1 MVVVKGPSYDGKDR
15 ENVGTYIKLQI
26 IFMKKLLFI
35 MTFAT
40 VIAACSSGNATAAP
54 KQLVIDNGLTAEEKA
69 EGKFTAEIMWKMG
82 RIGAQTLSADGKLL
96 LYTLTQYNLAENRG
110 LTSIYLRDMTTG
122 EERCLTDNT
131 SSNSA
136 PQWLDSRSF
145 AFMSNRSGSNQVW
158 AMNVD
163 GSNIRQLTSLDKDVE
178 GYGIAGDHA
187 FYVQRVKVAPFKGS
201 DKYADMDKSKVRI
214 YDDLMVRHWDY
225 WDDGSYLHIFA
236 ADYVD
241 GKIQNGKDIIGED
254 AAYDAPLAPYFD
266 TAEIRLSDDGSMLAY
281 TCKPL
286 TGTEYAL
293 STDSDIFL
301 YNFATGATRNISKE
315 AATADEKFVGYDKY
329 PVFSPDGSKIAFR
342 SQRRPGNE
350 ADQQR
355 LWVFDLNTGKADYIT
370 RNHDICA
377 TEVVWDGNKG
387 IYFVVPWRGTHQIA
401 YIDLKGNLKFITE
414 GDHDI
419 NTFTM
424 AGGKIVAN
432 MNTISK
438 AVELYS
444 VNLKSGALTQ
454 LTDVNREIYDNIRF
468 GEVQKRW
475 IKTTD
480 GKEMLTW
487 VILPPDFDPN
497 KKYPTLL
504 YCQGGPQSTV
514 SQFWSYRWNFQLMAA
529 QGYVIVAPNRRG
541 CPSFGQEWT
550 DQISGDYSGQ
560 NIRDYLA
567 AIDEVSKEPFVD
579 KNHRGCVGASYGGYS
594 TYYLAGVHEG
604 RFKAFIAHCGIFNF
618 ESMYGETEELFFI
631 NHDYGGNYWD
641 KSNAIAQRSY
651 ANSPHKFV
659 DRWDTPIMII
669 TGEYDFRIPYTQ
681 SLQAF
686 TAARVR
692 GLDSRLVVFENEGHQ
707 VFQPQNS
714 LTWNREF
721 FSWLDKYV
729 KNPAE

>member
-1 MVVVKGPSYDGKDR
+1 
-15 ENVGTYIKLQI
+15 
-26 IFMKKLLFI
+26 
-35 MTFAT
+35 MTFSALL
-40 VIAACSSGNATAAP
+40 ALGACSEQGGNAP
-54 KQLVIDNGLTAEEKA
+54 KPLVIDNSLTQAEKDAGLLTPEV
-69 EGKFTAEIMWKMG
+69 MWKMA
-82 RIGAQTLSADGKLL
+82 RIGAQTLSADASKL
-96 LYTLTQYNLAENRG
+96 LYTVTEYNMEENRG
-110 LTSIYLRDMTTG
+110 LTTIWIKDMATG
-122 EERCLTDNT
+122 EEKALTDNR

-136 PQWLDSRSF
+136 PQWVDANTI
-145 AFMSNRSGSNQVW
+145 AFISNRTGSAQVW
-158 AMNVD
+158 AMDANGENV
-163 GSNIRQLTSLDKDVE
+163 RQLTAFEKDVE
-178 GYGIAGDHA
+178 GFGIAGDKA
-187 FYVQRVKVAPFKGS
+187 FYVQRVKVAPLKGS
-201 DKYADMDKSKVRI
+201 DKYADMQHSKVRI

-236 ADYVD
+236 ADYAN
-241 GKIQNGKDIIGED
+241 GKISEGVDIIGAES
-254 AAYDAPLAPYFD
+254 AWDAPLAPYFD
-266 TAEIRLSDDGSMLAY
+266 TAEIRLSPDGSMLAY

-286 TGTEYAL
+286 KGTEYAL
-293 STDSDIFL
+293 STDSDVFL
-301 YNFATGATRNISKE
+301 YDFATATTRNLSKE
-315 AATADEKFVGYDKY
+315 AASAEEKFVGYDKY
-329 PVFSPDGSKIAFR
+329 PVFSPDGRKVAFR

-355 LWVFDLNTGKADYIT
+355 LWVFDLDTNKADYIT
-370 RNHDICA
+370 RNHDLCA
-377 TEVVWDGNKG
+377 TEVAWADNET
-387 IYFVVPWRGTHQIA
+387 IYFIVPWRGTHQVA
-401 YIDLKGNLKFITE
+401 RIDLQGNLEFITE

-424 AGGKIVAN
+424 ANGRIVAN

-438 AVELYS
+438 AVELYD
-444 VNLKSGALTQ
+444 VNLETGALTQ
-454 LTDVNREIYDNIRF
+454 LTDVNREVYDNIAF

-487 VILPPDFDPN
+487 VILPPNFDPE

-567 AIDEVSKEPFVD
+567 AIDEVSKEPWVD
-579 KNHRGCVGASYGGYS
+579 TDHRACVGASYGGYS

-618 ESMYGETEELFFI
+618 ESMYGHTEELFFVT
-631 NHDYGGNYWD
+631 NDYGGAYWEKD
-641 KSNAIAQRSY
+641 NATAMRSY
-651 ANSPHKFV
+651 ANSPHKLV
-659 DRWDTPIMII
+659 GNWDSPIMII
-669 TGEYDFRIPYTQ
+669 TGEKDYRIPYSQ
-681 SLQAF
+681 SLEAF
-686 TAARVR
+686 TAARVQ
-692 GLDSRLVVFENEGHQ
+692 GIDARLVSFENEAHQ

-714 LTWNREF
+714 VVWNREF
-721 FSWLDKYV
+721 FSWLDKYL
-729 KNPAE
+729 K

>member
-1 MVVVKGPSYDGKDR
+1 
-15 ENVGTYIKLQI
+15 
-26 IFMKKLLFI
+26 MKKLLCALLSTCLLVAPSAQAFDLGDFDNIDAI
-35 MTFAT
+35 MED
-40 VIAACSSGNATAAP
+40 NA
-54 KQLVIDNGLTAEEKA
+54 LTDTEKA
-69 EGKFTAEIMWKMG
+69 EGKFTAEVMWKMA
-82 RIGAQTLSADGKLL
+82 RIGAQTLSADGSKLL
-96 LYTLTQYNLAENRG
+96 YAVTQYNLAENRG
-110 LTSIYLRDMTTG
+110 VSQLWIKDMATG
-122 EERCLTDNT
+122 EERALTDYSSTNHSAQWVDENT
-131 SSNSA
+131 I
-136 PQWLDSRSF
+136 
-145 AFMSNRSGSNQVW
+145 AFMSNRSGSSQVW
-158 AMNVD
+158 LMDAD
-163 GSNIRQLTSLDKDVE
+163 GSNVRQATNFDNDVE
-178 GYGIAGDHA
+178 GFGIAGDKA
-187 FYVQRVKVAPFKGS
+187 FYVQRVKVAPLKGS
-201 DKYADMDKSKVRI
+201 DQYADMDKSKVRI

-225 WDDGSYLHIFA
+225 WDDGTYLHIFA
-236 ADYVD
+236 AEYAD
-241 GKIQNGKDIIGED
+241 GKIAEGVDIIGAES
-254 AAYDAPLAPYFD
+254 AWDAPLAPYFD
-266 TAEIRLSDDGSMLAY
+266 CAEIRLSPDGQQLAY

-301 YNFATGATRNISKE
+301 YDFATKSTRNLSKE
-315 AATADEKFVGYDKY
+315 AATEEERFVGYDKY
-329 PVFSPDGSKIAFR
+329 PVFSPDGKKIAWR

-355 LWVFDLNTGKADYIT
+355 LWVFDLETNSAKYIT

-377 TEVVWDGNKG
+377 TEVVWDGNEAM
-387 IYFVVPWRGTHQIA
+387 YFVLPWRATHQIA
-401 YIDLKGNLKFITE
+401 HIDLDGNLKFITE

-424 AGGKIVAN
+424 AGGRIVAN

-438 AVELYS
+438 AVELYD
-444 VNLKSGALTQ
+444 VDLATGALTQ
-454 LTDVNREIYDNIRF
+454 LTDVNREIYDNIKF

-487 VILPPDFDPN
+487 VILPPDFDPA

-504 YCQGGPQSTV
+504 YCQGGPQSIV

-560 NIRDYLA
+560 NIQDYLA
-567 AIDEVSKEPFVD
+567 AIDQVSEEPWVD
-579 KNHRGCVGASYGGYS
+579 KERRGCVGASYGGYS

-618 ESMYGETEELFFI
+618 ESMYGHTEELFFVT
-631 NHDYGGNYWD
+631 NDYGGAYWD
-641 KSNAIAQRSY
+641 KENAIAQRSY
-651 ANSPHKFV
+651 ANSPHKLV
-659 DRWDTPIMII
+659 ANWDTPIMII
-669 TGEYDFRIPYTQ
+669 TGEKDYRIPYTQ
-681 SLQAF
+681 SLEAF

-692 GLDSRLVVFENEGHQ
+692 GIDARLVSFENEAHQ

-714 LTWNREF
+714 VVWNREF
-721 FSWLDKYV
+721 FGWLDKYL
-729 KNPAE
+729 K

>member
-1 MVVVKGPSYDGKDR
+1 
-15 ENVGTYIKLQI
+15 
-26 IFMKKLLFI
+26 
-35 MTFAT
+35 MTFSALL
-40 VIAACSSGNATAAP
+40 ALGACSEQGGNAP
-54 KQLVIDNGLTAEEKA
+54 KPLVIDNSLTQAEKDAGLLTPEV
-69 EGKFTAEIMWKMG
+69 MWKMA
-82 RIGAQTLSADGKLL
+82 RIGAQTLSADASKL
-96 LYTLTQYNLAENRG
+96 LYTVTEYNMEENRG
-110 LTSIYLRDMTTG
+110 LTTIWIKDMATG
-122 EERCLTDNT
+122 EEKALTDNR

-136 PQWLDSRSF
+136 PQWVDANTI
-145 AFMSNRSGSNQVW
+145 AFISNRTGSAQVW
-158 AMNVD
+158 AMDANGENV
-163 GSNIRQLTSLDKDVE
+163 RQLTAFEKDVE
-178 GYGIAGDHA
+178 GFGIAGDKA
-187 FYVQRVKVAPFKGS
+187 FYVQRVKVAPLKGS
-201 DKYADMDKSKVRI
+201 DKYADMQHSKVRI

-236 ADYVD
+236 ADYAN
-241 GKIQNGKDIIGED
+241 GKISEGVDIIGAES
-254 AAYDAPLAPYFD
+254 AWDAPLAPYFD
-266 TAEIRLSDDGSMLAY
+266 TAEIRLSPDGSMLAY

-286 TGTEYAL
+286 KGTEYAL
-293 STDSDIFL
+293 STDSDVFL
-301 YNFATGATRNISKE
+301 YDFATATTRNLSKE
-315 AATADEKFVGYDKY
+315 AASAEEKFVGYDKY
-329 PVFSPDGSKIAFR
+329 PVFSPDGRKVAFR

-355 LWVFDLNTGKADYIT
+355 LWVFDLDTNKADYIT
-370 RNHDICA
+370 RNHDLCA
-377 TEVVWDGNKG
+377 TEVAWADNET
-387 IYFVVPWRGTHQIA
+387 IYFIVPWRGTHQVA
-401 YIDLKGNLKFITE
+401 RIDLQGNLEFITE

-424 AGGKIVAN
+424 ANGRIVAN

-438 AVELYS
+438 AVELYD
-444 VNLKSGALTQ
+444 VNLETGALTQ
-454 LTDVNREIYDNIRF
+454 LTDVNREVYDNITF

-487 VILPPDFDPN
+487 VILPPNFDPE

-567 AIDEVSKEPFVD
+567 AIDEVSKEPWVD
-579 KNHRGCVGASYGGYS
+579 TDHRACVGASYGGYS

-618 ESMYGETEELFFI
+618 ESMYGHTEELFFVT
-631 NHDYGGNYWD
+631 NDYGGAYWEKD
-641 KSNAIAQRSY
+641 NATAMRSY
-651 ANSPHKFV
+651 ANSPHKLV
-659 DRWDTPIMII
+659 GNWDSPIMII
-669 TGEYDFRIPYTQ
+669 TGEKDYRIPYSQ
-681 SLQAF
+681 SLEAF
-686 TAARVR
+686 TAARVQ
-692 GLDSRLVVFENEGHQ
+692 GIDARLVSFENEAHQ

-714 LTWNREF
+714 VVWNREF
-721 FSWLDKYV
+721 FSWLDKYL
-729 KNPAE
+729 K